1 MVDIN
6 YLTINY
12 CKKESCIQETPN
24 LSSNFF
30 LLKKNKKKN
39 NPEQLLVLRFYELV
53 HQSITTHVWTFHG
66 CDLEQLLVF
75 KSLRVGQGVHQSN
88 SQTPPTSGRSTFAI
102 QNNSLFLGLYVS
114 VNECTSPLCR
124 SSIIDSDI

>member
-12 CKKESCIQETPN
+12 CKKESCIRETPN
-24 LSSNFF
+24 LSTNIF
-30 LLKKNKKKN
+30 LLKQNIKKTIRN
-39 NPEQLLVLRFYELV
+39 NSLFLRFYELV
-53 HQSITTHVWTFHG
+53 HQSNTSHLWTFHG

-75 KSLRVGQGVHQSN
+75 KALRVGQGVHQSN

-124 SSIIDSDI
+124 SPIIDSDI